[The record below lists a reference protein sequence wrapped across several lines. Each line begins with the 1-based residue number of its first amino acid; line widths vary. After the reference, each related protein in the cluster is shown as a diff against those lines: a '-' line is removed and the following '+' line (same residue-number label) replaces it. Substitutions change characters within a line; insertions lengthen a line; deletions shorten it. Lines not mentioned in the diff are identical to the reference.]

1 MAKNSKN
8 DISLALGEI
17 KDEMGIDSDFVKER
31 IKKAICAVCRN
42 TYGVEEPFVEFE
54 DSGGLVVKIPK
65 LVSENPK
72 DETEVSLSEA
82 IEVDPDA
89 KIGDTILVQIDT
101 KQFGR
106 ISAQT
111 ARSVIRQGIRDG
123 EKEII
128 VKKLKCYE
136 NEVVSA
142 QIVRMKSD
150 GSMILK
156 IGNSET
162 VLSRVES
169 QYVYDKAEGDFIK
182 VYIKRI
188 ESDGISPIPIVS
200 RSSAELV
207 RKLFE
212 IEIPEIAQ
220 KIVSIESIAR
230 EPGVRTKMAVKSAD
244 PDVDAVGA
252 CIGDRGARI
261 KSVVEEISGESGKEK
276 IDVIRYSEDPIE
288 FIKASI
294 APAKVIDINVV
305 STDDKFQN
313 ECTVTVPDGQ
323 LSLAIGIRGQNV
335 KLASRLTGWKLNL
348 RPESGFYGEE

>member
-1 MAKNSKN
+1 MSKKSKD

-17 KDEMGIDSDFVKER
+17 KDEMGISSEFVKDR
-31 IKKAICAVCRN
+31 IKKAISAVCRN
-42 TYGVEEPFVEFE
+42 TYGVEDPFVEFE

-65 LVSENPK
+65 LVSEEPSS
-72 DETEVSLSEA
+72 ESEISISEA
-82 IEVDPDA
+82 VEVDPEA
-89 KIGDTILVQIDT
+89 KVGDTVLVQIDT

-142 QIVRMKSD
+142 QIIKIKND

-156 IGNSET
+156 IGDSET
-162 VLSRVES
+162 VLSRIES
-169 QYVYDKAEGDFIK
+169 QYVYDKFEGDFIK
-182 VYIKRI
+182 VYVKRI
-188 ESDGISPIPIVS
+188 ESDGVSPIPIVS

-212 IEIPEIAQ
+212 IEVPEISQ
-220 KIVSIESIAR
+220 NIVSIEAIAR
-230 EPGVRTKMAVKSAD
+230 EPGVRTKMAVKSSD

-252 CIGDRGARI
+252 CIGDRGTRI
-261 KSVVEEISGESGKEK
+261 KSVIEEIGGKSGKEK
-276 IDVIRYSEDPIE
+276 IDVIRYYEDPSAFIE
-288 FIKASI
+288 ASI
-294 APAKVIDINVV
+294 APARVIDINVV

-313 ECTVTVPDGQ
+313 ECTVTVPDDQ